1 MRKIM
6 TVEVSIDELVH
17 MIAHKCNYC
26 EYEPARCSKGG
37 CEEGIKDYLMT
48 TDEVKVC
55 LPDLFETPC
64 YELVIEKKDNSDV

>member
-26 EYEPARCSKGG
+26 EYEPVRCSSKDG
-37 CEEGIKDYLMT
+37 CEEGIKEYLMT
-48 TDEVKVC
+48 TDKVKVH
-55 LPDLFETPC
+55 LPDLLETPC
-64 YELVIEKKDNSDV
+64 CELHVEKKDN